1 MREQEFKARDKKVQ
15 KMTRDGLTEKNLTQ
29 GTEQRIS
36 SRLADV
42 SFDRTEPEDTAAG
55 RRAASRTQRKQQQ
68 KQGAQPQDFVAQ
80 EEPADRFADATA
92 PEVWGPLNA
101 PVSMRDAGDAPLVPN
116 RPPGEAQEPR
126 RKKQRRKQNTPT
138 QPDKQGEEPEETTP
152 PAAEPA
158 THRRLN
164 TERGNDTGKKPD
176 QRGRRYQV
184 RRLAQGQQSEESTAP
199 EAAEHGRLRFES
211 EEIPES
217 GEKTSIRH
225 DKRYQVRR
233 MVQGEQ
239 PGEAAAPEPT
249 ERGRLRFVH
258 EQTPDGGESPS
269 KRAALKKKQ
278 AERFRVVS
286 VKPEDA
292 PRLKFD
298 RSELPPEERATISSG
313 AGSDS
318 EESHSTQNQTGTARQ
333 QKKYNKAQRRV
344 EKADRKLEK
353 AQSKIPTRRKIR
365 LEKQYDSESG
375 KIKRRLQ
382 FETEQIPE
390 YEKPPLPKRVVK
402 GVLRGAKTAAVMK
415 THQKIREVEHENV
428 AVEAAH
434 KGEFTTERAVGRL
447 YRWNKQRLH
456 TKPYRMERKARR
468 NVSRANADMAY
479 QQLLKDN
486 PELQKKAFAKWIQK
500 KKLKRKY
507 AAAAREA
514 QKTAHHTQQVL
525 NATGQIIRAVA
536 EFVAANKAVLGVVA
550 LAVLL
555 VVLCG
560 SMFSSCTAMLSGVQS
575 AIISTCYVADD
586 KEINDSELK
595 YTELETDLQKD
606 IDDTETNYPG
616 FDEYRY
622 NIGEIGHNPYE
633 LMAYLSA
640 VFEDFTYAQ
649 VEAELN
655 RLFGLQYTL
664 TREEIVEI
672 RTYTD
677 EDGDEHEYE
686 WYVLQTTLTV
696 RPLGDIIAGSLSP
709 GDQTDRY
716 GVYMQTY
723 GNRQCY
729 GNPFDFAWLGYVTSP
744 YGYRI
749 HPITGEK
756 NLHRGM
762 DIGVA
767 SGTPIKAIQD
777 GRVVSA
783 GDAGDYGLCVVI
795 EGEDGYQSRY
805 AHCSSLS
812 VSAGQ
817 EVKRGDVIAAV
828 GSTGNRTGPHL
839 HLEVTHNGE
848 YLNPYY
854 FVDNGGDG
862 LTPGGGAAGSP
873 DIPDYSGEPM
883 GDGTFEAML
892 AEAEKY
898 LGYPYVWGGSSP
910 STSFDCSGF
919 VSWVINQSG
928 VGSVGRQT
936 ASGLYNLCTPVS
948 KENMQPGDLIF
959 FTGTYSS
966 PTPVSHVGIYVGG
979 GRMIH
984 CGDPI
989 SYANINS
996 NYWSSHYYSGGRL
1009 P

>member
-1 MREQEFKARDKKVQ
+1 MRDQEFRARDKKVH

-36 SRLADV
+36 QRLADV
-42 SFDRTEPEDTAAG
+42 SFDKARPEEQAAG
-55 RRAASRTQRKQQQ
+55 HRAQSRTQRKQQAQ
-68 KQGAQPQDFVAQ
+68 KQNATPQDFQ
-80 EEPADRFADATA
+80 QTEPEETDRFADATA
-92 PEVWGPLNA
+92 PKVWGPDNA
-101 PVSMRDAGDAPLVPN
+101 PAAMRNAGDKPMLSN
-116 RPPGEAQEPR
+116 RPPGEAPGQ
-126 RKKQRRKQNTPT
+126 KKQRRNQTQQLKQDDIPEDDT
-138 QPDKQGEEPEETTP
+138 QEPPDPLQQKADREDSSSLSKPARRDSRRPARFKEGEQATSVLPEGMEEPGRLQFDKTETP
-152 PAAEPA
+152 PKEGKSVQRGTRYQQRFKPTEQEPA
-158 THRRLN
+158 GAPDAPTP
-164 TERGNDTGKKPD
+164 EVPTG
-176 QRGRRYQV
+176 
-184 RRLAQGQQSEESTAP
+184 
-199 EAAEHGRLRFES
+199 GRLRFAREDTAQPD
-211 EEIPES
+211 PEN
-217 GEKTSIRH
+217 
-225 DKRYQVRR
+225 
-233 MVQGEQ
+233 
-239 PGEAAAPEPT
+239 
-249 ERGRLRFVH
+249 
-258 EQTPDGGESPS
+258 
-269 KRAALKKKQ
+269 RAALKKRQ
-278 AERFRVVS
+278 ASEKSRQQRKFE
-286 VKPEDA
+286 KA
-292 PRLKFD
+292 PR
-298 RSELPPEERATISSG
+298 
-313 AGSDS
+313 
-318 EESHSTQNQTGTARQ
+318 
-333 QKKYNKAQRRV
+333 RV
-344 EKADRKLEK
+344 HAADRKLEK
-353 AQSKIPTRRKIR
+353 AQAKLPTRRRVK
-365 LEKQYDSESG
+365 LEKQYDSEAG
-375 KIKRRLQ
+375 KVKRRLR
-382 FETEQIPE
+382 FEEELIPE
-390 YEKPPLPKRVVK
+390 GEKPPLPKRAVKAVV
-402 GVLRGAKTAAVMK
+402 RGAKTAAVMK
-415 THQKIREVEHENV
+415 AHQKIREVEHENIG
-428 AVEAAH
+428 VEAAH
-434 KGEFTTERAVGRL
+434 KVEFTAERATGRFL
-447 YRWNKQRLH
+447 RWNKRRLKS
-456 TKPYRMERKARR
+456 KPYRMERKARL
-468 NVSRANADMAY
+468 NVSKANANMAY

-486 PELQKKAFAKWIQK
+486 PELQKKALAKWIQK
-500 KKLKRKY
+500 QKIKRKY

-514 QKTAHHTQQVL
+514 AKGAQHTRNVL
-525 NATGQIIRAVA
+525 TATGQVIRAIAQMVSA
-536 EFVAANKAVLGVVA
+536 HKAVFGIVA
-550 LAVLL
+550 LAVL
-555 VVLCG
+555 VVIMFG
-560 SMFSSCTAMLSGVQS
+560 SLFSSCTAMLSGVQS

-633 LMAYLSA
+633 LMGYLSA
-640 VFEDFTYAQ
+640 AFDDFTYAQ
-649 VEAELN
+649 VQAELI
-655 RLFGLQYTL
+655 RLFGLQYQL
-664 TREEIVEI
+664 TREEIVEVRY
-672 RTYTD
+672 RTETHTD
-677 EDGDEHEYE
+677 EDGNEYE
-686 WYVLQTTLTV
+686 EEVPYDWYVLQTTLTV
-696 RPLGDIIAGSLSP
+696 RPLSSIIPGSLAP

-716 GVYMQTY
+716 AVYMQTY

-744 YGYRI
+744 YGYRV
-749 HPITGEK
+749 HPISGEK

-783 GDAGDYGLCVVI
+783 GNAGDYGLCVVI

-828 GSTGNRTGPHL
+828 GSTGNSTGPHL

-862 LTPGGGAAGSP
+862 YTPGGGAAGSP
-873 DIPDYSGEPM
+873 NIPDYSGEPM
-883 GDGTFEAML
+883 GDGSFEAML

-948 KENMQPGDLIF
+948 KDNMQPGDLIF

-996 NYWSSHYYSGGRL
+996 NYWTSHFYSGGRL

>member
-36 SRLADV
+36 QRLADV
-42 SFDRTEPEDTAAG
+42 SFDRARPEEQAAG
-55 RRAASRTQRKQQQ
+55 HRAQSRTQKKQQQQ
-68 KQGAQPQDFVAQ
+68 KQGAKPQDFQ
-80 EEPADRFADATA
+80 QPEEIDRFADVTA
-92 PEVWGPLNA
+92 PEVWGPENA
-101 PVSMRDAGDAPLVPN
+101 PVSMRDAGDKPILSN
-116 RPPGEAQEPR
+116 RPPGEGGGQSKAKG
-126 RKKQRRKQNTPT
+126 KKQRPQIKKVQTAEPSAPEDSSTPELPEQKRLQFQTENPDTARKKPVQRGSRYQARFKPSE
-138 QPDKQGEEPEETTP
+138 QPD
-152 PAAEPA
+152 
-158 THRRLN
+158 
-164 TERGNDTGKKPD
+164 
-176 QRGRRYQV
+176 
-184 RRLAQGQQSEESTAP
+184 TAP
-199 EAAEHGRLRFES
+199 EDEVSPQSPEKGRLKFEHTESPPEPDGRNRTATKKTAVRPAYDTVTPDTSQESGRLRFSREEKPDTDPRTSLKKRQAVKFAADSAKS
-211 EEIPES
+211 EGNS
-217 GEKTSIRH
+217 
-225 DKRYQVRR
+225 
-233 MVQGEQ
+233 
-239 PGEAAAPEPT
+239 
-249 ERGRLRFVH
+249 RLRY
-258 EQTPDGGESPS
+258 
-269 KRAALKKKQ
+269 
-278 AERFRVVS
+278 
-286 VKPEDA
+286 
-292 PRLKFD
+292 D
-298 RSELPPEERATISSG
+298 RSELPLEERA
-313 AGSDS
+313 AAD
-318 EESHSTQNQTGTARQ
+318 TQAETEHTTGQATVKSRQ
-333 QKKYNKAQRRV
+333 QKKYEKAQERV
-344 EKADRKLEK
+344 HNADRKLEK
-353 AQSKIPTRRKIR
+353 AQAKLPTRRRAR
-365 LEKQYDSESG
+365 LSQQYDSNSG
-375 KIKRRLQ
+375 KVKRRLQ
-382 FETEQIPE
+382 FETEVIPE
-390 YEKPPLPKRVVK
+390 HEKPPLIKRAGK
-402 GVLRGAKTAAVMK
+402 ALGRATTTAAVLK
-415 THQKIREVEHENV
+415 AHQKIREVEHDNV
-428 AVEAAH
+428 GVEAAH
-434 KGEFTTERAVGRL
+434 KVEFTAERAAGRFL
-447 YRWNKQRLH
+447 RWNKRRIH
-456 TKPYRMERKARR
+456 SKPYRMERKARLK
-468 NVSRANADMAY
+468 VSKANANMAY

-486 PELQKKAFAKWIQK
+486 PELQKKALAKWIQK
-500 KKLKRKY
+500 QKIKRKY
-507 AAAAREA
+507 AAAAREV
-514 QKTAHHTQQVL
+514 QKTVHHTQQVL

-536 EFVAANKAVLGVVA
+536 QFVAAHKAVLGVVA
-550 LAVLL
+550 LAVL
-555 VVLCG
+555 VVVMFG
-560 SMFSSCTAMLSGVQS
+560 SLFSSCTAMLSGVQS

-586 KEINDSELK
+586 KEINDSELH
-595 YTELETDLQKD
+595 YTELETELQQD
-606 IDDTETNYPG
+606 INNTEADFPG
-616 FDEYRY
+616 YDEYRY

-633 LMAYLSA
+633 LMGYLSA
-640 VFEDFTYAQ
+640 AFDDFTYAQ

-783 GDAGDYGLCVVI
+783 GNAGDYGLCVVI

-817 EVKRGDVIAAV
+817 EVKRGDEIAKV
-828 GSTGNRTGPHL
+828 GSTGNSTGPHL

-948 KENMQPGDLIF
+948 KDNMQPGDLIF

-996 NYWSSHYYSGGRL
+996 NYWTAHFYSGGRL

>member
-1 MREQEFKARDKKVQ
+1 MREQEFKSRDKKVQ
-15 KMTRDGLTEKNLTQ
+15 KMTRDGLTEQNLTQ

-36 SRLADV
+36 SRLSDV
-42 SFDRTEPEDTAAG
+42 SFDRARPEDVAAG
-55 RRAASRTQRKQQQ
+55 HRAMSRTEKKQQQ
-68 KQGAQPQDFVAQ
+68 KQGAKPQDFVEP

-92 PEVWGPLNA
+92 PEVWGPANA
-101 PVSMRDAGDAPLVPN
+101 PATMRDAGDTPIVPN
-116 RPPGEAQEPR
+116 RPPGDSTEMR
-126 RKKQRRKQNTPT
+126 GKKQRRKQKTPT
-138 QPDKQGEEPEETTP
+138 QPDKTEEEPEESAP
-152 PAAEPA
+152 HAAEPA
-158 THRRLN
+158 THRRLH
-164 TERGNDTGKKPD
+164 TERREDNGQKPV
-176 QRGRRYQV
+176 QNG
-184 RRLAQGQQSEESTAP
+184 A
-199 EAAEHGRLRFES
+199 
-211 EEIPES
+211 
-217 GEKTSIRH
+217 
-225 DKRYQVRR
+225 RYQVRR
-233 MVQGEQ
+233 MTQEQQSEVPTGPEQGRLQFDHKASQEDGAKKAPKTGARYQVRRMAQEQ
-239 PGEAAAPEPT
+239 EESSSPEIT
-249 ERGRLRFVH
+249 ERGRLRFKH
-258 EQTPDGGESPS
+258 EETPPGKESPS
-269 KRAALKKKQ
+269 DRAALKKKQ
-278 AERFRVVS
+278 AARFSVVTM
-286 VKPEDA
+286 KGENA
-292 PRLKFD
+292 ARLQYD
-298 RSELPPEERATISSG
+298 RSELPPEERA
-313 AGSDS
+313 AADS
-318 EESHSTQNQTGTARQ
+318 EADAAHTTGQATKKSRS
-333 QKKYNKAQRRV
+333 QKKLEKAQRRV
-344 EKADRKLEK
+344 ENADRKLEK
-353 AQSKIPTRRKIR
+353 AQGKLPTRRKIR
-365 LEKQYDSESG
+365 LEKQYDSDAG
-375 KIKRRLQ
+375 KVKHRLQ
-382 FETEQIPE
+382 FEKELIPE
-390 YEKPPLPKRVVK
+390 NEKPPLPKRAVKAVV
-402 GVLRGAKTAAVMK
+402 RGAKTAAVMK
-415 THQKIREVEHENV
+415 VHQKIREVEHENV

-434 KGEFTTERAVGRL
+434 KGEFATERAVGRL
-447 YRWNKQRLH
+447 YRWNKRRLH
-456 TKPYRMERKARR
+456 TKPYRMERKARL
-468 NVSRANADMAY
+468 NVSRANANMAY
-479 QQLLKDN
+479 QQFLKDN
-486 PELQKKAFAKWIQK
+486 PELQKKALAKWIQK
-500 KKLKRKY
+500 RKIKRKY

-514 QKTAHHTQQVL
+514 QKTVHHTQQVL
-525 NATGQIIRAVA
+525 NATGQIIRAIA
-536 EFVAANKAVLGVVA
+536 QFVAANKAVLGVVA
-550 LAVLL
+550 LAVLI
-555 VVLCG
+555 VVMCG
-560 SMFSSCTAMLSGVQS
+560 SMFTSCTAMLSGVQS
-575 AIISTCYVADD
+575 AIISTCYVANEQ
-586 KEINDSELK
+586 EINDSELK

-606 IDDTETNYPG
+606 IDDTEENHPG
-616 FDEYRY
+616 YDEYRY

-633 LMAYLSA
+633 LMGYLSA
-640 VFEDFTYAQ
+640 AFDDFTYAQ

-723 GNRQCY
+723 GNRQAY

-749 HPITGEK
+749 HPISGEK
-756 NLHRGM
+756 NLHRGV

-767 SGTPIKAIQD
+767 SGTPIKAIHD

-783 GDAGDYGLCVVI
+783 GNAGSYGLCVVI
-795 EGEDGYQSRY
+795 EDEKGYQSRY

-828 GSTGNRTGPHL
+828 GSTGNSTGPHL
-839 HLEVTHNGE
+839 HLEVTHDGE

-862 LTPGGGAAGSP
+862 YTPGGGAAGTP
-873 DIPDYSGEPM
+873 DIPDYSGEAM

-919 VSWVINQSG
+919 VSWVINHSG

-948 KENMQPGDLIF
+948 KSNMQPGDLIF

-996 NYWSSHYYSGGRL
+996 NYWTQHYYSGGRL

>member
-1 MREQEFKARDKKVQ
+1 MRDQEFHARDKKIQ
-15 KMTRDGLTEKNLTQ
+15 KMTRDGLKEKNLTQ
-29 GTEQRIS
+29 GTEQRVS
-36 SRLADV
+36 QRLADV
-42 SFDRTEPEDTAAG
+42 SFDRTRPEEQAAG
-55 RRAASRTQRKQQQ
+55 HRAQSRTQRKQQKQ
-68 KQGAQPQDFVAQ
+68 KQGAKPQDFQQAQ
-80 EEPADRFADATA
+80 DAEEVDRFAEATA
-92 PEVWGPLNA
+92 PEVWGPDNA
-101 PVSMRDAGDAPLVPN
+101 PATMRDAGDKPILQN
-116 RPPGEAQEPR
+116 RPPGDQPVQAGRGKKR
-126 RKKQRRKQNTPT
+126 RPKKKGTRPAKELDSAGTPIPV
-138 QPDKQGEEPEETTP
+138 QYKRPG
-152 PAAEPA
+152 
-158 THRRLN
+158 RLQFN
-164 TERGNDTGKKPD
+164 TED
-176 QRGRRYQV
+176 
-184 RRLAQGQQSEESTAP
+184 S
-199 EAAEHGRLRFES
+199 
-211 EEIPES
+211 
-217 GEKTSIRH
+217 
-225 DKRYQVRR
+225 
-233 MVQGEQ
+233 
-239 PGEAAAPEPT
+239 PEPT
-249 ERGRLRFVH
+249 PAKGGKALQRGTRYQARFKPSEREAPVEPDAPAPEIPAGGRLHFTR
-258 EQTPDGGESPS
+258 EDGPEPPPEN
-269 KRAALKKKQ
+269 RAAVKKRQTAKFT
-278 AERFRVVS
+278 ADAA
-286 VKPEDA
+286 KPEDA
-292 PRLKFD
+292 PRLRFE
-298 RSELPPEERATISSG
+298 RGELPPEERAAADTQADAEHTIG
-313 AGSDS
+313 QVSDKS
-318 EESHSTQNQTGTARQ
+318 RQ
-333 QKKYNKAQRRV
+333 QKKYEKAQRRV
-344 EKADRKLEK
+344 HNADRKLEK
-353 AQSKIPTRRKIR
+353 AQSKLPTRRRIH
-365 LEKQYDSESG
+365 LEKQYDSEAG
-375 KIKRRLQ
+375 KVKRRLR
-382 FETEQIPE
+382 FEEELIPE
-390 YEKPPLPKRVVK
+390 GEKPPLIKRAGKAVV
-402 GVLRGAKTAAVMK
+402 RGAKTAAVMK
-415 THQKIREVEHENV
+415 VHQKIRQVEHENV
-428 AVEAAH
+428 GVEAGH
-434 KGEFTTERAVGRL
+434 KVEFAAERATGRFL
-447 YRWNKQRLH
+447 RWNKHRRQS
-456 TKPYRMERKARR
+456 KPYRMERKARL
-468 NVSRANADMAY
+468 NVSKANADMAY
-479 QQLLKDN
+479 RQLLKDN
-486 PELQKKAFAKWIQK
+486 PELQKKALRKWIQK
-500 KKLKRKY
+500 QKIKRKY

-514 QKTAHHTQQVL
+514 AKGAKHTQNIL
-525 NATGQIIRAVA
+525 TATGQIIRAVA
-536 EFVAANKAVLGVVA
+536 QAVIAHKTVIGIVA
-550 LAVLL
+550 LAVLV
-555 VVLCG
+555 VVLFG

-575 AIISTCYVADD
+575 AVISTCYVADD

-595 YTELETDLQKD
+595 YTELETELQQD
-606 IDDTETNYPG
+606 IDETEANFPG

-633 LMAYLSA
+633 LMGYLSA
-640 VFEDFTYAQ
+640 AFDAFTYAQ
-649 VEAELN
+649 VEAELH

-696 RPLGDIIAGSLSP
+696 RPLADIIAGSLAP

-744 YGYRI
+744 YGYRV
-749 HPITGEK
+749 HPITGVK
-756 NLHRGM
+756 DLHRGM
-762 DIGVA
+762 DIGAA

-783 GDAGDYGLCVVI
+783 GDAGAYGLCVVI

-828 GSTGNRTGPHL
+828 GNTGNSTGPHL

-862 LTPGGGAAGSP
+862 LTLGGGAAGSP

-948 KENMQPGDLIF
+948 KDNMQPGDLIF

>member
-1 MREQEFKARDKKVQ
+1 MRDQEFKTRDKTVQ

-29 GTEQRIS
+29 GTEQRVS
-36 SRLADV
+36 QRLADV
-42 SFDRTEPEDTAAG
+42 SFEKARPEEQAAG
-55 RRAASRTQRKQQQ
+55 HRAQGRTPHKPQQ
-68 KQGAQPQDFVAQ
+68 KQGPKPQDFQPAEDA
-80 EEPADRFADATA
+80 EEADRFAEATA
-92 PEVWGPLNA
+92 PEVWGPVSA
-101 PVSMRDAGDAPLVPN
+101 PAAMRDAGDKPILQN
-116 RPPGEAQEPR
+116 RPPGDQPGQAGR
-126 RKKQRRKQNTPT
+126 GKQRRPPVKAAQPEKEPDTPDSADSAAPALEKPGRLQFHT
-138 QPDKQGEEPEETTP
+138 EDSPEPIPPKGGKAVQRGTRYQARFKPSELETPVEPDAPAPEVPAGGRLQFTHEET
-152 PAAEPA
+152 AEPA
-158 THRRLN
+158 
-164 TERGNDTGKKPD
+164 
-176 QRGRRYQV
+176 
-184 RRLAQGQQSEESTAP
+184 P
-199 EAAEHGRLRFES
+199 ENR
-211 EEIPES
+211 
-217 GEKTSIRH
+217 
-225 DKRYQVRR
+225 
-233 MVQGEQ
+233 
-239 PGEAAAPEPT
+239 AAAKK
-249 ERGRLRFVH
+249 R
-258 EQTPDGGESPS
+258 QTA
-269 KRAALKKKQ
+269 KFAAD
-278 AERFRVVS
+278 AA
-286 VKPEDA
+286 KPEDA
-292 PRLKFD
+292 PRLRFE
-298 RSELPPEERATISSG
+298 RGELPTEERAAADTQAD
-313 AGSDS
+313 AGHTTGQASDKS
-318 EESHSTQNQTGTARQ
+318 RQ
-333 QKKYNKAQRRV
+333 QKKYEKAQRRV
-344 EKADRKLEK
+344 HEADRKLEK
-353 AQSKIPTRRKIR
+353 AQSKLPTRRR
-365 LEKQYDSESG
+365 VHLEKQYDSEAG
-375 KIKRRLQ
+375 KVKRRLR
-382 FETEQIPE
+382 FEEELIPE
-390 YEKPPLPKRVVK
+390 GEKPPLPKRALKSVA
-402 GVLRGAKTAAVMK
+402 RGAKTAAVMK
-415 THQKIREVEHENV
+415 AHQKIREVEHENV
-428 AVEAAH
+428 GVEAGH
-434 KGEFTTERAVGRL
+434 KVEFTAERATGRFL
-447 YRWNKQRLH
+447 RWNKRRRQS
-456 TKPYRMERKARR
+456 KPYRMERKARL

-479 QQLLKDN
+479 RQLLKDN
-486 PELQKKAFAKWIQK
+486 PELQKKALAKWIQK
-500 KKLKRKY
+500 QKIKRKY

-514 QKTAHHTQQVL
+514 AKGVKHTQNVL
-525 NATGQIIRAVA
+525 TATGQIIRAVA
-536 EFVAANKAVLGVVA
+536 QMVGAHKAVLGIVA
-550 LAVLL
+550 LAVLV
-555 VVLCG
+555 VVLFG
-560 SMFSSCTAMLSGVQS
+560 SLFSSCTAMLSGVQS
-575 AIISTCYVADD
+575 AVISTCYVADD

-595 YTELETDLQKD
+595 YTELETELQQD
-606 IDDTETNYPG
+606 IDKTEANFPG
-616 FDEYRY
+616 YDEYRY

-633 LMAYLSA
+633 LMGYLSA
-640 VFEDFTYAQ
+640 AFDAFTYAQ

-655 RLFGLQYTL
+655 RLFGEQYTL
-664 TREEIVEI
+664 TREEIVEVRY
-672 RTYTD
+672 RTETHTD
-677 EDGDEHEYE
+677 EDGNEYE
-686 WYVLQTTLTV
+686 VEVPYNWYVLQTTLTV
-696 RPLGDIIAGSLSP
+696 RPLANIIAGSLSP

-749 HPITGEK
+749 HPISGEK

-783 GDAGDYGLCVVI
+783 GNAGDYGLCVVI

-828 GSTGNRTGPHL
+828 GSTGNSTGPHL

-883 GDGTFEAML
+883 GDGTWEAML

-919 VSWVINQSG
+919 VSWVINHSG

-996 NYWSSHYYSGGRL
+996 NYWTQHFYSGGRL